1 MNHQDLSSV
10 RPLSSRDGDALRT
23 ATLGNMNWCG
33 ERFSHEDVLAD
44 PAIAHYTVF
53 EPERGDFGFIMVDP
67 SSVVGVAW
75 AQFLG
80 TENPGYGFVSADVPE
95 ASLWVAPSAGVPGTG
110 VGCSDG
116 FSRRVPPAG
125 TTASASPWRTATVR
139 ETFMSPKGSWR
150 SPGESVTGSWCG
162 RRGDTDRPPTG
173 ALQGVTSSD
182 LGDRYG
188 HWARCLHPAFQ
199 SAPSPGRLFLPPC
212 DRNRHGNG
220 TAR

>member
-1 MNHQDLSSV
+1 MNHQDLSPV
-10 RPLSSRDGDALRT
+10 RPLSSRDGDALRE

-33 ERFSHEDVLAD
+33 ERFFSEDVLAD
-44 PAIAHYTVF
+44 PAIVHYTEF

-162 RRGDTDRPPTG
+162 RRGDADRSPHGSTAGSHQQRPRRSIRPLGQVSTSRVPERTITG
-173 ALQGVTSSD
+173 APVSS
-182 LGDRYG
+182 
-188 HWARCLHPAFQ
+188 
-199 SAPSPGRLFLPPC
+199 
-212 DRNRHGNG
+212 
-220 TAR
+220 TV